1 MKQAG
6 SGQPT
11 QITVSTLLL
20 LITFTLSSVNVAL
33 PAIGKEFRMD
43 SLSMSWMATSFLLS
57 SAILLLPSGRWA
69 DMHGKKRVFLW
80 GGVVFAVASFLLA
93 FASSPVVLIAVRAVQ
108 GFGAGMVWATATAI
122 LVAAFPVEQRG
133 IVLGINSSAVFLGYT
148 VGPFLGGLLT
158 QHLGW
163 RSIFLIIVPVA
174 ATIILYGA
182 RKLADEP
189 TQAGDQRFDIGGSL
203 MLGVA
208 LIALIYGFGLLPA
221 FSGVWLALIGVAG
234 LGAFGL
240 WETRHAS
247 PLFDVTILKRNRIF
261 ALGNFAVLTNFSA
274 TFGISY
280 LMSLYLQY
288 IQGLS
293 AQEAGLLM
301 ITNPL
306 VQAVSSPVAGW
317 LSDRVQPRLVSA
329 AGLVLAALC
338 LFGLSQLSPETPLP
352 WIIVELALLGFAL
365 AMVLTPNANAV
376 MTSVDRSLY
385 GVASAVSGMVRVVG
399 QMSSMAIAMVVFG
412 IFLGRVTIAPQN
424 YSQLLQST
432 RVAFVIFG
440 LLCVCG
446 FGAMMAMPN
455 LPRRREATQVTPE
468 APGSP
473 DLR

>member
-1 MKQAG
+1 
-6 SGQPT
+6 
-11 QITVSTLLL
+11 
-20 LITFTLSSVNVAL
+20 
-33 PAIGKEFRMD
+33 MD
-43 SLSMSWMATSFLLS
+43 SVSMSWMATAFLLS

-69 DMHGKKRVFLW
+69 DLHGKKHVFLW
-80 GGVVFAVASFLLA
+80 GGVVFAAASFLLA
-93 FASSPVVLIAVRAVQ
+93 LASSSIILIGLRAVQ

-133 IVLGINSSAVFLGYT
+133 MVLGINSAAIFLGYT
-148 VGPFLGGLLT
+148 AGPFLGGLLT

-163 RSIFLIIVPVA
+163 RSIFLAIVPVA
-174 ATIILYGA
+174 TLITLYGI

-189 TQAGDQRFDIGGSL
+189 VRAGDQRFDIEGSII
-203 MLGVA
+203 LGIA

-234 LGAFGL
+234 LVAFGL
-240 WETRHAS
+240 WETRRVS

-301 ITNPL
+301 IANPL
-306 VQAVSSPVAGW
+306 MQAVSSPVAGW

-329 AGLVLAALC
+329 AGLVLAAAC

-352 WIIVELALLGFAL
+352 WIIVDLALLGFTL

-376 MTSVDRSLY
+376 MTSVDKSLY
-385 GVASAVSGMVRVVG
+385 GIASAVSGMVRVVG

-412 IFLGRVTIAPQN
+412 IFLGRVAIAPQN

-446 FGAMMAMPN
+446 FWAMMAMPN
-455 LPRRREATQVTPE
+455 LPRRRAATRVAPE
-468 APGSP
+468 APGNL